1 MTTITRYGLAG
12 MLLVVIASVL
22 QFGLTYYQGRITTLQ
37 RDVAEITAVARQQQ
51 TTLDQIEVQRQ
62 AVAAIDIK
70 YTKELADA
78 KSENERLRADIA
90 NGTKRLQLNA
100 TCTKPVSKATGP
112 ASVPDDASP
121 RYDAEFERNY
131 LSLRE
136 RIGIA
141 TTQING
147 LQAYINNV
155 CLMPRPESRNGS

>member
-1 MTTITRYGLAG
+1 MNRVTAILIAV
-12 MLLVVIASVL
+12 LVASL
-22 QFGLTYYQGRITTLQ
+22 FGLTYYHYRVQSLN
-37 RDVAEITAVARQQQ
+37 RDVAELATVAKQQQ
-51 TTLDQIEVQRQ
+51 ATLDQIETQRQ

-100 TCTKPVSKATGP
+100 TCTSPVSKTTGP
-112 ASVPDDASP
+112 ASVPDDASA
-121 RYDAEFERNY
+121 RLTNAAERDY
-131 LSLRE
+131 ISLRE

-141 TTQING
+141 TSQING

-155 CLMPRPESRNGS
+155 CLK

>member
-1 MTTITRYGLAG
+1 MNRVTAILIAV
-12 MLLVVIASVL
+12 LVASL
-22 QFGLTYYQGRITTLQ
+22 FGLTYYHYRVQSLN
-37 RDVAEITAVARQQQ
+37 RDVAELATVAKQQQ
-51 TTLDQIEVQRQ
+51 ATLDQIETQRQ

-100 TCTKPVSKATGP
+100 TCTSPVSKTTGP
-112 ASVPDDASP
+112 ASVPDDASA
-121 RYDAEFERNY
+121 RLTNAAERDY

-141 TTQING
+141 TTKIAG
-147 LQAYINNV
+147 LQDYITNV
-155 CLMPRPESRNGS
+155 CLK

>member
-1 MTTITRYGLAG
+1 MSRVTAILIAV
-12 MLLVVIASVL
+12 LIASL
-22 QFGLTYYQGRITTLQ
+22 FGLTYYHYRVQSLN
-37 RDVAEITAVARQQQ
+37 RDVAELSNVAKQQQ
-51 TTLDQIEVQRQ
+51 ATLDQIETQRQ

-100 TCTKPVSKATGP
+100 ICTKPVSKTTGP
-112 ASVPDDASP
+112 ASVPDDASA
-121 RYDAEFERNY
+121 RLTDSAERDY

-141 TTQING
+141 TSQING
-147 LQAYINNV
+147 LQDYITNV
-155 CLMPRPESRNGS
+155 CVAK

>member
-1 MTTITRYGLAG
+1 MSGKLTAA
-12 MLLVVIASVL
+12 LVAVLIASL
-22 QFGLTYYQGRITTLQ
+22 FGLTYYHYRVQSLN
-37 RDVAEITAVARQQQ
+37 RDVAELSNVAKQQQ
-51 TTLDQIEVQRQ
+51 ATLDQIETQRQ

-100 TCTKPVSKATGP
+100 TCPKPVSKTTGP
-112 ASVPDDASP
+112 ASVPDDASA
-121 RYDAEFERNY
+121 RLTNAAERDY

-141 TTQING
+141 TTQIAG
-147 LQAYINNV
+147 LQDYITNV
-155 CLMPRPESRNGS
+155 CLK

>member
-1 MTTITRYGLAG
+1 MSGKLTAA
-12 MLLVVIASVL
+12 LVAVLIASL
-22 QFGLTYYQGRITTLQ
+22 FGLTYYHYRVQSLN
-37 RDVAEITAVARQQQ
+37 RDVSELSKVAKQQQ
-51 TTLDQIEVQRQ
+51 ATLDQIETQRQ

-78 KSENERLRADIA
+78 KSENERLRADIT

-112 ASVPDDASP
+112 ASIPDDASP
-121 RYDAEFERNY
+121 RLTDSAQRDY

-141 TTQING
+141 TSQING
-147 LQAYINNV
+147 LQAYITNV
-155 CLMPRPESRNGS
+155 CLAK

>member
-1 MTTITRYGLAG
+1 MNRVTAILIAVLTIF
-12 MLLVVIASVL
+12 LL
-22 QFGLTYYQGRITTLQ
+22 FGVTYYQGRVTTLQ
-37 RDVAEITAVARQQQ
+37 RDVAEITAVANQQKKDLQ
-51 TTLDQIEVQRQ
+51 LIETQRQ

-100 TCTKPVSKATGP
+100 TCTKPVSKTTGP
-112 ASVPDDASP
+112 SSIPDDASA
-121 RYDAEFERNY
+121 RLTNAAERDY

-141 TTQING
+141 TSQING

-155 CLMPRPESRNGS
+155 CLK

>member
-1 MTTITRYGLAG
+1 MNRVTAILIAV
-12 MLLVVIASVL
+12 LVASL
-22 QFGLTYYQGRITTLQ
+22 FGLTYYQSQTTKLK

-100 TCTKPVSKATGP
+100 TCTKPVPKTTGP
-112 ASVPDDASP
+112 ASVPDDASA
-121 RYDAEFERNY
+121 RLTNAAERDY

-141 TTQING
+141 TSQISG
-147 LQAYINNV
+147 LQDYITNV
-155 CLMPRPESRNGS
+155 CLKS

>member
-1 MTTITRYGLAG
+1 MNRVTAMLIAVLTIF
-12 MLLVVIASVL
+12 LL
-22 QFGLTYYQGRITTLQ
+22 FGVTYYQGRVTTLQ
-37 RDVAEITAVARQQQ
+37 RDVAEITAVANQQKKDLQ
-51 TTLDQIEVQRQ
+51 LIETQRQ

-100 TCTKPVSKATGP
+100 TCTKPVSKTTGP
-112 ASVPDDASP
+112 SSIPDDASA
-121 RYDAEFERNY
+121 RLTNAAERDY

-141 TTQING
+141 TSQING

-155 CLMPRPESRNGS
+155 CLK

>member
-1 MTTITRYGLAG
+1 MNRVTAILIAV
-12 MLLVVIASVL
+12 LVASL
-22 QFGLTYYQGRITTLQ
+22 FGLTYYHYRTQSLS
-37 RDVAEITAVARQQQ
+37 RDVAELTTVAKQQQ
-51 TTLDQIEVQRQ
+51 TTLDQIETQRQ

-70 YTKELADA
+70 HTKELADA

-90 NGTKRLQLNA
+90 SGAKRLQLNA
-100 TCTKPVSKATGP
+100 TCTKPVSKTTGP
-112 ASVPDDASP
+112 ASIPDDASP

-141 TTQING
+141 TSQING

-155 CLMPRPESRNGS
+155 CLK

>member
-1 MTTITRYGLAG
+1 MMNRVTAILIAV
-12 MLLVVIASVL
+12 LVASL
-22 QFGLTYYQGRITTLQ
+22 FGLTYYHYRVQSLN
-37 RDVAEITAVARQQQ
+37 RDVAELATVAKQQQ
-51 TTLDQIEVQRQ
+51 ATLDQIETQRQ

-100 TCTKPVSKATGP
+100 TCTKPVSKTTGS
-112 ASVPDDASP
+112 ASVTDDASA
-121 RYDAEFERNY
+121 RLTNAAERDY
-131 LSLRE
+131 ISIRE

-141 TTQING
+141 TSQING

-155 CLMPRPESRNGS
+155 CLK

>member
-1 MTTITRYGLAG
+1 MSRVTAILIAVAVA
-12 MLLVVIASVL
+12 LL
-22 QFGLTYYQGRITTLQ
+22 FGVTYYQGRVATLQ
-37 RDVAEITAVARQQQ
+37 RDVAEITAVANQQKKDLQ
-51 TTLDQIEVQRQ
+51 LIETQRQ

-70 YTKELADA
+70 HTKELADA

-100 TCTKPVSKATGP
+100 TCTKPVSKTTGP
-112 ASVPDDASP
+112 SSIPDDASA
-121 RYDAEFERNY
+121 RLTNAAERDY

-141 TTQING
+141 TSQING

-155 CLMPRPESRNGS
+155 CLK